1 MRRRLAIH
9 NSKFLIPNDS
19 LPMPTEIER
28 KFLVTGD
35 RWRSLGEGKPYW
47 QGYLTATPERSVR
60 VRIAGDEGFLTI
72 KGKTVGVA
80 RLEYEYAIPV
90 DHAREILQTLCV
102 PPLIQK
108 TRYRVEWE
116 GLLWEIDEFAGENQG
131 LVIAEVELA
140 NADQAITFP
149 DWIGEEVTHDPRYY
163 NSNLAQHPFSQWGSG
178 ER

>member
-1 MRRRLAIH
+1 
-9 NSKFLIPNDS
+9 
-19 LPMPTEIER
+19 MPTEIER
-28 KFLVTGD
+28 KFLVKGD
-35 RWRSLGEGKPYW
+35 RWRELGQGKAYS
-47 QGYLTATPERSVR
+47 QGYITADENRSVR

-72 KGKTVGVA
+72 KGKTVGAA
-80 RLEYEYAIPV
+80 RSEYEYAIPV
-90 DHAREILQTLCV
+90 EHAKEMLQNLCV

-131 LVIAEVELA
+131 LIIAEVELTDA
-140 NADQAITFP
+140 NQTVILA

-163 NSNLAQHPFSQWGSG
+163 NSNLAKYPFGQWGNR